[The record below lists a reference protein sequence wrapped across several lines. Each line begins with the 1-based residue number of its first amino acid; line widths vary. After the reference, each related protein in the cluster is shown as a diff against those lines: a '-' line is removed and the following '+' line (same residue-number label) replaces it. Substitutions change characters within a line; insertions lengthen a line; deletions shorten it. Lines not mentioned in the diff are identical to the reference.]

1 MPDHSSQPASARS
14 RKKASAACVNCR
26 RHRVRCITTPNQNQC
41 DRCSRHGVECIFK
54 DDDERKRPHSKA
66 SLNDLLA
73 RVQFLEGLLRQQSHS
88 TNQLN
93 SLQEFT
99 LDSVVTAPADDVQRR
114 PEDEDSLPQLGQP
127 NEAQLPDASP
137 WLPDM
142 PAVNKSRKRSHS
154 RLDTCSIQSRTDSSP
169 SASVSPGTHGQAI
182 LDQLTDTVSNLLSVK
197 VVQEI
202 NLTLEHHSRYDAHL
216 PFTKSFERNTR
227 AFALLRSISPEL
239 QDYLTSL
246 YFKYSNQRNPLV
258 NEEAFMSDKAA
269 GRTDFYSPLLH
280 LCIVARGLYYA
291 DLEDHRIE
299 TFLRK
304 DQDNVLHREVCGL
317 MTFDLCD
324 SGSLTF
330 CQALGVASDL
340 ECGAGRSRSAW
351 MTIGA
356 AIRMAF
362 DLNIHVD
369 RNQTD
374 NSILAQQARKEL
386 FWGLVSRDRYY
397 TLSLGRHRMIR
408 NSDFADILQ
417 CPPHWDT
424 YQVGVFTAIADLMC
438 LTADI
443 VEVLVCAQDK
453 QDFSDLHLNLAV
465 CSKALKKWHAQ
476 LPERLQWNAVN
487 VREADPRF
495 FLLHLQLHATYIV
508 LHRPFSMMQ
517 VFGPGVGGTNEG
529 NDSYFWS
536 PVRSRAH
543 MLCIEHS
550 IEISNILK
558 LYEQQRAPR
567 VMCLSVVHHLGIAA
581 TALISELVLEHPAQ
595 TPLLPHL
602 LYIRGVLR
610 GMVPTYKGVK
620 KTLHIIEKACTA
632 SGWTS
637 DGPCTNSGLEAGGVR
652 PATSM
657 PTSKLR
663 TSQGLSLSSQDMF
676 PKGSPAQPPPA
687 AAFLSKR
694 ADLPLSYEQALQ
706 PDVAGDSNPFD
717 CHELSIGNLEDM
729 FGWPV
734 WGDED
739 GQAA

>member
-351 MTIGA
+351 MTIGTLNHVAHDLTMELTNGLGA

-386 FWGLVSRDRYY
+386 FWGLVSRDRSVTCTQSPISHLMHYSHSGRYY

-495 FLLHLQLHATYIV
+495 FLLQ
-508 LHRPFSMMQ
+508 
-517 VFGPGVGGTNEG
+517 
-529 NDSYFWS
+529 
-536 PVRSRAH
+536 
-543 MLCIEHS
+543 
-550 IEISNILK
+550 
-558 LYEQQRAPR
+558 
-567 VMCLSVVHHLGIAA
+567 
-581 TALISELVLEHPAQ
+581 
-595 TPLLPHL
+595 
-602 LYIRGVLR
+602 
-610 GMVPTYKGVK
+610 
-620 KTLHIIEKACTA
+620 
-632 SGWTS
+632 
-637 DGPCTNSGLEAGGVR
+637 
-652 PATSM
+652 
-657 PTSKLR
+657 
-663 TSQGLSLSSQDMF
+663 
-676 PKGSPAQPPPA
+676 
-687 AAFLSKR
+687 
-694 ADLPLSYEQALQ
+694 
-706 PDVAGDSNPFD
+706 
-717 CHELSIGNLEDM
+717 
-729 FGWPV
+729 
-734 WGDED
+734 
-739 GQAA
+739 